1 MLAGYA
7 KFVICAIVLED
18 NGLLSAILPTMDCAT
33 AYGGIKLGAQVE
45 GKQDVDN
52 LKTELHFIKRIYL
65 NI

>member
-52 LKTELHFIKRIYL
+52 LKTELHFIKRIY
-65 NI
+65 I

>member
-7 KFVICAIVLED
+7 KFVICAIVLGD
-18 NGLLSAILPTMDCAT
+18 NGLFNAILPTMDCVT